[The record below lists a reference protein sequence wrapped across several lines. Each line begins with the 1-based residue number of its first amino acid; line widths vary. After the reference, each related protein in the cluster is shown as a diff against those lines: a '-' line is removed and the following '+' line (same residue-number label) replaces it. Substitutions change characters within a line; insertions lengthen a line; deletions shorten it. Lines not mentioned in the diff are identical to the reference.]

1 MKSITTLL
9 LGLTAVLLLVLI
21 AAAAN
26 SADAAISA
34 YVELREQPE
43 SVTDIV
49 MRSRTTASAP
59 APERSSGLW
68 LGAGFL
74 AITLVVIGSLL
85 ALMFGGG
92 SLLRQWRLAFRR
104 SRARV
109 PAYPPG
115 PAAAHQPPYPP
126 YPTTPLTP
134 TTPPAEQLPPWTD
147 DGY

>member
-104 SRARV
+104 SRARL

-115 PAAAHQPPYPP
+115 PAAASQPPYPP

-134 TTPPAEQLPPWTD
+134 STPHTEQLPPWTD

>member
-104 SRARV
+104 SRARL

-115 PAAAHQPPYPP
+115 PAAHQPPYPP

>member
-9 LGLTAVLLLVLI
+9 LGLTAALLLVLI

-59 APERSSGLW
+59 APERRSGLW

-109 PAYPPG
+109 PAYPP
-115 PAAAHQPPYPP
+115 AAAHQPPYPP

-134 TTPPAEQLPPWTD
+134 STPPAEQLPPWTD

>member
-1 MKSITTLL
+1 MKSISTLL
-9 LGLTAVLLLVLI
+9 FGITAVLLLVLI
-21 AAAAN
+21 AAAA
-26 SADAAISA
+26 SAADEAISA

-104 SRARV
+104 RRARL

-115 PAAAHQPPYPP
+115 PAAHQPPYPP

-134 TTPPAEQLPPWTD
+134 STPPAEQLPPWTD

>member
-9 LGLTAVLLLVLI
+9 LGLTAVFLLVLI
-21 AAAAN
+21 AAAA
-26 SADAAISA
+26 SAADAAISA

-59 APERSSGLW
+59 APERTSGMW

-104 SRARV
+104 SRAGV

-115 PAAAHQPPYPP
+115 PAVAHQPPYPP

-134 TTPPAEQLPPWTD
+134 STPPAEQLPPWTD

>member
-9 LGLTAVLLLVLI
+9 LGLTAALLLVLI

-59 APERSSGLW
+59 APERRSGLW

-104 SRARV
+104 IGSE
-109 PAYPPG
+109 PP
-115 PAAAHQPPYPP
+115 
-126 YPTTPLTP
+126 LVVS
-134 TTPPAEQLPPWTD
+134 LKR
-147 DGY
+147 

>member
-1 MKSITTLL
+1 MKSITPLL
-9 LGLTAVLLLVLI
+9 FGLTAVLLLVII
-21 AAAAN
+21 AAVAN

-59 APERSSGLW
+59 DPERSSGLW

-104 SRARV
+104 SRARL

-115 PAAAHQPPYPP
+115 PAAAHQLPYPP

-134 TTPPAEQLPPWTD
+134 STPPAEQLPPWTD

>member
-9 LGLTAVLLLVLI
+9 LGVTAVLLLVLI
-21 AAAAN
+21 ATAASA
-26 SADAAISA
+26 ADAAISA

-92 SLLRQWRLAFRR
+92 NLLRQWRLAFRR

-109 PAYPPG
+109 PAYPPV
-115 PAAAHQPPYPP
+115 PAAPQPPHPP
-126 YPTTPLTP
+126 SPPTPLTP
-134 TTPPAEQLPPWTD
+134 STPPAEQLPPWTD

>member
-9 LGLTAVLLLVLI
+9 LGVTAVLLLVLI

-59 APERSSGLW
+59 APERNSGLW

-109 PAYPPG
+109 PAYPPA
-115 PAAAHQPPYPP
+115 PAAAHHPPHPP

-134 TTPPAEQLPPWTD
+134 STPPAEQLPPWTD

>member
-1 MKSITTLL
+1 MLPARTVSC
-9 LGLTAVLLLVLI
+9 
-21 AAAAN
+21 
-26 SADAAISA
+26 
-34 YVELREQPE
+34 
-43 SVTDIV
+43 
-49 MRSRTTASAP
+49 TTASAP
-59 APERSSGLW
+59 APESRSGLW

-115 PAAAHQPPYPP
+115 PAANQPPYPPYPP

-134 TTPPAEQLPPWTD
+134 STPPAEQLPPWTD